1 MSYLAPTLYTVRTEL
16 YMRKKQ
22 KKPRGCVSLKLKWKS
37 TETASVADPELLP
50 GSRSKIIVPDPDPAK
65 NEIVDKN

>member
-1 MSYLAPTLYTVRTEL
+1 
-16 YMRKKQ
+16 MRKKQ